1 MASSKPDQLK
11 VLQLCHDYEGP
22 FQKICHQYNKALPDG
37 EVTTVYLRGK
47 PDDNVTRVTGGDRV
61 IYLEL
66 SEGSLRGIKFSP
78 IFQLAKLFRAY
89 KFNLVIA
96 HRYKAIYLAGIMSYF
111 FAHLMI
117 FGVAHE
123 HNVFKRITRSL
134 FVTFWR
140 RNIEIIAV
148 SASVARDIV
157 RSCPALGK
165 QNRVHI
171 LGHALSPE
179 SELLTR
185 ELARQRL
192 GGIGDR
198 FVFGTVGRL
207 VEKKQFDR
215 LLAAFA
221 EADLGE
227 RCLLVVVGTGPKAQA
242 LHDQA
247 ANLGLA
253 NRVMFT
259 GKIDQAM
266 THFRAFDCFVFPA
279 GDEEAFGVV
288 LLEAM
293 FTGLPIVASSAP
305 GPDDV
310 LGDIGLRYQD
320 QKDFV
325 QKLRDVYQLNDVQ
338 RQALGVAAKVRFE
351 ENFTIE
357 HFVTKFHALLAETDR
372 SSVID

>member
-47 PDDNVTRVTGGDRV
+47 PDDTVTRVTGGDRV

-157 RSCPALGK
+157 RSCP
-165 QNRVHI
+165 
-171 LGHALSPE
+171 
-179 SELLTR
+179 
-185 ELARQRL
+185 
-192 GGIGDR
+192 GIGDR

>member
-1 MASSKPDQLK
+1 MASSETNELK

-22 FQKICHQYNKALPDG
+22 FQQICHQYNKAFPDA

-47 PDDNVTRVTGGDRV
+47 PDGNVTRITGGDRV
-61 IYLEL
+61 IYLEQA
-66 SEGSLRGIKFSP
+66 EGSLRGIKFSS
-78 IFQLAKLFRAY
+78 IFQLARIFRAQRF
-89 KFNLVIA
+89 KLVIA

-111 FAHLMI
+111 FSHLTI
-117 FGVAHE
+117 FGVVHE

-148 SASVARDIV
+148 SASVAKDIV
-157 RSCPALGK
+157 TSCPALGK
-165 QNRVHI
+165 QNRVHV
-171 LGHALSPE
+171 LGHALNPD

-185 ELARQRL
+185 ELARQQL
-192 GGIGDR
+192 DCTGDR
-198 FVFGTVGRL
+198 FIFGSVGRL
-207 VEKKQFDR
+207 IEKKQFDR

-227 RCLLVVVGTGPKAQA
+227 HCLLVVVGKGPRARA
-242 LHDQA
+242 LQDQA
-247 ANLGLA
+247 EALGLSGGVVFA
-253 NRVMFT
+253 
-259 GKIDQAM
+259 GQIDQAM
-266 THFRAFDCFVFPA
+266 TYFSAFDCFVFPA

-293 FTGLPIVASSAP
+293 FAGLPILASSAP

-320 QKDFV
+320 QNDFV
-325 QKLRDVYQLNDVQ
+325 QKLRDVYQLNDHQ
-338 RQALGVAAKVRFE
+338 RQVLGAAAKVRFE

-357 HFVTKFHALLAETDR
+357 HFVTKFHALLAETYR
-372 SSVID
+372 PR

>member
-1 MASSKPDQLK
+1 MACSEINQLK

-22 FQKICHQYNKALPDG
+22 FRQICHQYNKALTDA

-66 SEGSLRGIKFSP
+66 PEGSLRGIKFSS
-78 IFQLAKLFRAY
+78 IFQLAKIFRAY
-89 KFNLVIA
+89 RFNLVIA

-111 FAHLMI
+111 FAHVQI

-148 SASVARDIV
+148 SASVAKDIV
-157 RSCPALGK
+157 ASCPALGE
-165 QNRVHI
+165 QNRVHV
-171 LGHALSPE
+171 LGHAISSD
-179 SELLTR
+179 SELLTQ
-185 ELARQRL
+185 ELARQQL
-192 GGIGDR
+192 DVVGDR

-207 VEKKQFDR
+207 IEKKQFDR

-221 EADLGE
+221 KADLGE
-227 RCLLVVVGTGPKAQA
+227 HCLLVVVGTGPKAEA
-242 LHDQA
+242 LHNQA
-247 ANLGLA
+247 ETLGLSG
-253 NRVMFT
+253 RVIFT
-259 GKIDQAM
+259 GQIDQAI
-266 THFRAFDCFVFPA
+266 THLRAFDCFVFPS
-279 GDEEAFGVV
+279 GNEEAFGVV

-293 FTGLPIVASSAP
+293 FAGLPILASSAP

-325 QKLRDVYQLNDVQ
+325 QKLRDVYQLNDDQ
-338 RQALGVAAKVRFE
+338 RQVLGVASKARFE
-351 ENFTIE
+351 ESFTLE
-357 HFVTKFHALLAETDR
+357 HFVTKFHALLVETDR
-372 SSVID
+372 SH